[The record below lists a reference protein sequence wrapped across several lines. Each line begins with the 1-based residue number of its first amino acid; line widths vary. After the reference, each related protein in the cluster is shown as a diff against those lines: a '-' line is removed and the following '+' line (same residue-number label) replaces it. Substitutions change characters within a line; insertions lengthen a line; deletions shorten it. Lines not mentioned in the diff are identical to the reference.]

1 MSFKHL
7 FIFIPFVLLGFSNN
21 LTAQK
26 TALVKGKVTDKAGN
40 LMPAVSIAILGTA
53 KGISSKN
60 DGSFRIMIPAD
71 SAVTVAFSFI
81 GFGTQKFLMNLAPNQ
96 EKSIEIKMESTS
108 KEIKVFTVEEE
119 RTRTSTLI
127 KIDPRSLERLPSPTG
142 NFESI
147 LFTMP
152 GVASNNELSSTY
164 NVRGGNFD
172 ENLIY
177 VNDMEVYRPF
187 LVRSGQQEGLSFINP
202 DLVDRV
208 LFSAGGFDAKYG
220 DKMSS
225 VLDIQYKR
233 PSKPEGSAS
242 VSLLGATA
250 HYGDASE
257 DYRFTQIHGVRYRTN
272 QYVLQGLQT
281 QAEYQPRF
289 IDYQGY
295 FTYQINTEL
304 ELGLL
309 LNVSQNQYLFK
320 PESRETEFGNV
331 NEALQLSIF
340 FDGQEVDAYSTG
352 TAALSATYT
361 PTKKTKLRFISSF
374 FRTVESE
381 TFDIEGAYR
390 LDELDRDLG
399 SDNFGDVKFNRGVG
413 GFINHARNYLEANVA
428 NLQHKGTHYGNF
440 AQLDWGV
447 RYQIEQIKDEL
458 KEWEYQ
464 DSTSYST
471 PQGNDN
477 IEWIYLNGD
486 TLNPVPRSPRRT
498 IELKRSVR
506 SKNDVFSQRLMGYVQ
521 VKKTLDLDSN
531 ELSFTAGIRANYWD
545 FNQQTVISPRAAIA
559 LKPNWKQDWL
569 FRLSWGFYHQPPFYR
584 EMRNVDGIINP
595 NIRAQESI
603 HYVIGSDYNFQM
615 FDRPFK
621 ITTEAYYKKYN
632 DLIPYEIDNVRIRYY
647 AENSSEGYAGGVDVR
662 VFGEFVKGIDS
673 WITLGVMKTEENLKN
688 DSYWERYNQAGE
700 VIIPGY
706 TFDQS
711 AIDSTQF
718 FPGFIPRPTDQRF
731 RFGIFFQDYVPKIP
745 DLKVNLNFIFATGL
759 PFGPPSFNRYQ
770 DTLRMPPYR
779 RVDVGFS
786 YDIVKPNR
794 ERKKAG
800 IFKYMD
806 RAWVSIEVFNMFGIN
821 NTISYLWVRDI
832 SDRVYGVPNFLTN
845 RRLNVKIA
853 ARF

>member
-1 MSFKHL
+1 MFAQNNA
-7 FIFIPFVLLGFSNN
+7 VLKGYIADS
-21 LTAQK
+21 TGQK
-26 TALVKGKVTDKAGN
+26 L
-40 LMPAVSIAILGTA
+40 PAVSISIPGS
-53 KGISSKN
+53 GMGVSSKN
-60 DGSFRIMIPAD
+60 DGSFRIVIPAD

-81 GFGTQKFLMNLAPNQ
+81 GYQTQRFLINLKPNQ
-96 EKSIEIKMESTS
+96 EKYAEITLRKKSETF
-108 KEIKVFTVEEE
+108 KEFVVEEE
-119 RTRTSTLI
+119 RNRTTNLI
-127 KIDPRSLERLPSPTG
+127 KIDPKFTEKIPTPSG

-152 GVASNNELSSTY
+152 GVSSNNELSSTY

-177 VNDMEVYRPF
+177 VNNMEVYRPF
-187 LVRSGQQEGLSFINP
+187 LIRSGQQEGLSFINP
-202 DLVDRV
+202 DLVENV
-208 LFSAGGFDAKYG
+208 LFSAGGFDAIYG

-225 VLDIQYKR
+225 VLDITYKR
-233 PSKPEGSAS
+233 PSKPEGSVS
-242 VSLLGATA
+242 VSLLGATG
-250 HYGDASE
+250 HYGDASK

-281 QAEYQPRF
+281 QAEYQPQF

-309 LNVSQNQYLFK
+309 LNASQNQYLFV
-320 PESRETEFGNV
+320 PQSRETEFGNV

-352 TAALSATYT
+352 TASLSATYN
-361 PTKKTKLRFISSF
+361 PTKNTKLQFISSI

-399 SDNFGDVKFNRGVG
+399 SENFGEVKFNRGVG

-428 NLQHKGTHYGNF
+428 NLQHKGTHYAKF

-447 RYQIEQIKDEL
+447 RYQIEEIKDQL

-464 DSTSYST
+464 DSTGYASPQAVNDLNWSYLPS
-471 PQGNDN
+471 
-477 IEWIYLNGD
+477 D
-486 TLNPVPRSPRRT
+486 TLNPVPNSPRSQVDM
-498 IELKRSVR
+498 KRSVR
-506 SKNDVFSQRLMGYVQ
+506 SNNDIFSQRLMGYFQ
-521 VKKTLDLDSN
+521 AKRTLSLDSN
-531 ELSFTAGIRANYWD
+531 ELSFTAGIRANHWD
-545 FNQQTVISPRAAIA
+545 FNNETTISPRAAIA
-559 LKPNWKQDWL
+559 FKPNWKKDWL
-569 FRLSWGFYHQPPFYR
+569 FRFAWGFYHQPPFYR
-584 EMRNVDGIINP
+584 EMRNIDGIVNP

-603 HYVIGSDYNFQM
+603 HYVLGSDYNFTM

-621 ITTEAYYKKYN
+621 LTTEAYYKRYN
-632 DLIPYEIDNVRIRYY
+632 NLIPYEIDNVRIRYY
-647 AENSSEGYAGGVDVR
+647 AENSAEGYAGGVDLR

-673 WITLGVMKTEENLKN
+673 WITLGVMQTEEDLKN
-688 DSYWERYNQAGE
+688 DSYWERYNQDGE
-700 VIIPGY
+700 QIISGY
-706 TFDQS
+706 TFDQTAVDS
-711 AIDSTQF
+711 AQF
-718 FPGFIPRPTDQRF
+718 FPGFVPRPTDQRF
-731 RFGIFFQDYVPKIP
+731 RFSIFFQDYVPKIP
-745 DLKVNLNFIFATGL
+745 DLKVNLNFLFASGL

-786 YDIVKPNR
+786 YDIIKPD
-794 ERKKAG
+794 RKRKPEG
-800 IFKYMD
+800 KFQFIDK
-806 RAWVSIEVFNMFGIN
+806 AWVAVEVFNMFGIN
-821 NTISYLWVRDI
+821 NTISYLWIRDI
-832 SDRVYGVPNFLTN
+832 SDRIYGVPNFLTN
-845 RRLNVKIA
+845 RRLNIKFA

>member
-1 MSFKHL
+1 ML
-7 FIFIPFVLLGFSNN
+7 PFSLLSQNTTT
-21 LTAQK
+21 L
-26 TALVKGKVTDKAGN
+26 KGIVTNKQNSPIKDV
-40 LMPAVSIAILGTA
+40 AVSFLKNGTTTDAKGYYELTIPIRKTIEVVFSHVSYIKHTKKITLRSKRILTYSPILISLNKKLNEIVIKNNNNSA
-53 KGISSKN
+53 KGIKT
-60 DGSFRIMIPAD
+60 ITIA
-71 SAVTVAFSFI
+71 
-81 GFGTQKFLMNLAPNQ
+81 
-96 EKSIEIKMESTS
+96 
-108 KEIKVFTVEEE
+108 KV
-119 RTRTSTLI
+119 
-127 KIDPRSLERLPSPTG
+127 KRLPGVNAGVENLLMT
-142 NFESI
+142 
-147 LFTMP
+147 LP
-152 GVASNNELSSTY
+152 GVNNNNELSTQY

-172 ENLIY
+172 ENLVY
-177 VNDMEVYRPF
+177 VNGIEVYRPF

-242 VSLLGATA
+242 ISLLGATA
-250 HYGDASE
+250 HYGDASK

-295 FTYQINTEL
+295 FTYQVNTVL
-304 ELGLL
+304 EFGLL

-320 PESRETEFGNV
+320 PQSRETDFGNV

-340 FDGQEVDAYSTG
+340 FDGQEVDSYSTG

-361 PTKKTKLRFISSF
+361 PTEKTKLRFISSI

-399 SDNFGDVKFNRGVG
+399 SENFGEVKFNRGVG
-413 GFINHARNYLEANVA
+413 GFVNHARNYLEANVA

-447 RYQIEQIKDEL
+447 RYQIEQIQDEL
-458 KEWEYQ
+458 KEWEFQ
-464 DSTSYST
+464 DSTGYSS
-471 PQGNDN
+471 PQSNDN

-486 TLNPVPRSPRRT
+486 TLNPVPKSPRER
-498 IELKRSVR
+498 IDLKRSVR
-506 SKNDVFSQRLMGYVQ
+506 SNNDVFSQRLMGYFQ
-521 VKKTLDLDSN
+521 AKKTLDLDSN

-569 FRLSWGFYHQPPFYR
+569 FRLSWGYYHQPPFYR
-584 EMRNVDGIINP
+584 EMRNIDGEINP

-603 HYVIGSDYNFQM
+603 HYVVGSDYNFQM
-615 FDRPFK
+615 FDRQFK
-621 ITTEAYYKKYN
+621 ITTEAYYKRYN

-688 DSYWERYNQAGE
+688 DSYWERYNQEGE
-700 VIIPGY
+700 LIIPGY
-706 TFDQS
+706 TFDQT

-718 FPGFIPRPTDQRF
+718 FPDFIPRPTDQRF

-759 PFGPPSFNRYQ
+759 PFGPSSFNRYQ

-786 YDIVKPNR
+786 YDIVKPDR

-800 IFKYMD
+800 IFRYMD
-806 RAWVSIEVFNMFGIN
+806 RAWVSVEVFNMFGIN

-832 SDRVYGVPNFLTN
+832 SDRIYGVPNFLTN
-845 RRLNVKIA
+845 RRLNIKLA

>member
-1 MSFKHL
+1 
-7 FIFIPFVLLGFSNN
+7 
-21 LTAQK
+21 
-26 TALVKGKVTDKAGN
+26 
-40 LMPAVSIAILGTA
+40 MPAVSISIPGSGLGV
-53 KGISSKN
+53 SSKN
-60 DGSFRIMIPAD
+60 DGSYRITIPAD

-81 GFGTQKFLMNLAPNQ
+81 GYETQRFLLNLKPRQ
-96 EKSIEIKMESTS
+96 EKTANITMKS
-108 KEIKVFTVEEE
+108 KSETFKEFVVSEE
-119 RTRTSTLI
+119 RNRTTNLI
-127 KIDPRSLERLPSPTG
+127 KIDPKFTEKLPTPSG
-142 NFESI
+142 NFEAI

-187 LVRSGQQEGLSFINP
+187 LIRSGQQEGLSFTNP
-202 DLVDRV
+202 DLVENV
-208 LFSAGGFDAKYG
+208 LFSAGGFDAVYG

-225 VLDIQYKR
+225 VLDIKYKR

-250 HYGDASE
+250 HYGDASK
-257 DYRFTQIHGVRYRTN
+257 DYRFTQIHGIRYRTN

-281 QAEYQPRF
+281 QAEYQPQF

-295 FTYQINTEL
+295 FTYQINTEW

-309 LNVSQNQYLFK
+309 LNASQNQYLFV
-320 PESRETEFGNV
+320 PQSRETEFGNV

-352 TAALSATYT
+352 TASLSATFK
-361 PTKKTKLRFISSF
+361 PSKKTNLRFISSF

-399 SDNFGDVKFNRGVG
+399 SENFGEVKFNRGVG

-428 NLQHKGTHYGNF
+428 NLQHKGTHYSKF
-440 AQLDWGV
+440 AQIDWGV
-447 RYQIEQIKDEL
+447 RYQLEEINDRL

-464 DSTSYST
+464 DSTGYAS
-471 PQGNDN
+471 PQGVND
-477 IEWIYLNGD
+477 LNWTFLDSD
-486 TLNPVPRSPRRT
+486 TLNPVPQSPRQT
-498 IELKRSVR
+498 VDMKRSVR
-506 SKNDVFSQRLMGYVQ
+506 SNNDILSQRIMGYFQ
-521 VKKTLDLDSN
+521 LKKTLDLDSN
-531 ELSFTAGIRANYWD
+531 ELSFTTGVRANHWD
-545 FNQQTVISPRAAIA
+545 FNGQTTISPRASIA
-559 LKPNWKQDWL
+559 LKPNWKKDWL
-569 FRLSWGFYHQPPFYR
+569 FRLAWGYYHQPPFYR
-584 EMRNVDGIINP
+584 EMRNIDGIVNP

-603 HYVIGSDYNFQM
+603 HLVFGSDYNFTM
-615 FDRPFK
+615 FNRPFK
-621 ITTEAYYKKYN
+621 LTSEAYYKKYN

-647 AENSSEGYAGGVDVR
+647 AENSSSGYASGLDFR

-673 WITLGVMKTEENLKN
+673 WITLGLMETKEDLEN
-688 DSYWERYNQAGE
+688 DSYIERYNKDGE
-700 VIIPGY
+700 LIISGY
-706 TFDQS
+706 TFDNVAVDS
-711 AIDSTQF
+711 AVF
-718 FPGFIPRPTDQRF
+718 YPGAIPRPTDQRL
-731 RFGIFFQDYVPKIP
+731 RFSIFFQDYVPKIP
-745 DLKVNLNFIFATGL
+745 DLKVNLNFLFASGL

-786 YDIVKPNR
+786 YDIVKPDR
-794 ERKKAG
+794 ERKPQGK
-800 IFKYMD
+800 FQFVD
-806 RAWVSIEVFNMFGIN
+806 RAWVSVEVFNMFGIN

-832 SDRVYGVPNFLTN
+832 TDRIYGVPNFLTN
-845 RRLNVKIA
+845 RRLNIKLA